1 MISIVP
7 DYIETKAKKCMKIT
21 MCEETYHT
29 LKESFLKHLHI
40 NRTIS

>member
-1 MISIVP
+1 MINFNYTYIDRRGDDFNSIP

-29 LKESFLKHLHI
+29 L
-40 NRTIS
+40 